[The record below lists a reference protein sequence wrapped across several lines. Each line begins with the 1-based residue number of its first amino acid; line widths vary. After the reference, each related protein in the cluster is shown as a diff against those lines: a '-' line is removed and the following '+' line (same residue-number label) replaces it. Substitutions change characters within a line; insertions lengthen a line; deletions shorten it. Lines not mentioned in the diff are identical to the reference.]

1 MKGKL
6 NQWMFGKL
14 PHSPDDIFVIADE
27 LTDVS
32 GTKSCIVKT
41 RTFEGMMLVE
51 HLLTM
56 IQSNGTSEDL
66 AMKMQNSIIGDITRY
81 VGLNRNDAVKSWNLM
96 LKGVGSD
103 RRLR

>member
-1 MKGKL
+1 M
-6 NQWMFGKL
+6 
-14 PHSPDDIFVIADE
+14 VIADE

-66 AMKMQNSIIGDITRY
+66 ARKMQNSIIGDITRY
-81 VGLNRNDAVKSWNLM
+81 VGLNRNEAVKSWNVM

-103 RRLR
+103 RAAKMIKWGELMG